1 MSIAYWKSLEL
12 FESNNLRS
20 VSASAER
27 ETLAKIAKEESFAKE
42 RAFKPK
48 LDMAIEKTIKIR
60 FQNIENAMRKDSRI
74 EILFRRAKNIAE
86 EAASKELAETGRKT
100 NAVLRVSD
108 LNEREKIIL
117 MELIKK

>member
-100 NAVLRVSD
+100 NVVLRVSD

>member
-100 NAVLRVSD
+100 NVVLRVGD

>member
-86 EAASKELAETGRKT
+86 EAASKEFAETGRKT
-100 NAVLRVSD
+100 NVVLRVSD

>member
-1 MSIAYWKSLEL
+1 MSIAYWKNLEL

-27 ETLAKIAKEESFAKE
+27 ETLAKIAKEEGFAKE

-48 LDMAIEKTIKIR
+48 LDMVIEKTIKIR

-74 EILFRRAKNIAE
+74 EMLFRRAKNIAE

-100 NAVLRVSD
+100 NVALRVSD

-117 MELIKK
+117 IELIKR

>member
-1 MSIAYWKSLEL
+1 MSIAYWKNLEL
-12 FESNNLRS
+12 FESNNLHS

-27 ETLAKIAKEESFAKE
+27 DTLAKIAKEEGFAKE

-48 LDMAIEKTIKIR
+48 LDMVIEKTIKIR

-74 EILFRRAKNIAE
+74 EMLFRRAKNIAE

-100 NAVLRVSD
+100 NVALRVSY

-117 MELIKK
+117 MELIKR